1 VFLAP
6 QVPRKSRLG
15 PSRFFGLYLVPQVSK
30 SDKFGPKP
38 DFEGVDRV
46 KTADEQ

>member
-1 VFLAP
+1 MFLVP

-15 PSRFFGLYLVPQVSK
+15 PSRFLGLLLVPQVSK
-30 SDKFGPKP
+30 PDTFGLKP

-46 KTADEQ
+46 KTAQ